1 MAISAVSKDFIVK
14 HGLVVTTTAT
24 ILSDLASTSTSTGAL
39 IVAGGVGIAGTLNVR
54 DAVIAQN
61 GKLTFQGNNTHGVS
75 FKSTSTLTTSTT
87 YTLPPEDGNPGDVL
101 TTDGNKRLIWNA
113 VGGAGYI
120 PFPTGDYA
128 EGEAYPIDGQLVDAF
143 GVDLQQN
150 YDCMYPDG
158 EIVEINLGVL
168 T

>member
-14 HGLVVTTTAT
+14 HGLVVSTTAT

-39 IVAGGVGIAGTLNVR
+39 TVAGGVGIAGTLNVQ
-54 DAVIAQN
+54 DVKVAQS
-61 GKLTFQGNNTHGVS
+61 GQLTFQGNSTYGVG
-75 FKSTSTLTTSTT
+75 FKSTSTLSTSTS
-87 YTLPPEDGNPGDVL
+87 YTLPAEDGNPGDVL
-101 TTDGNKRLIWNA
+101 TTDGNQRLIWNA

-120 PFPTGDYA
+120 PFPTGDYS